1 MKTNFKS
8 FPFDVFRDFMKRA
21 GINSGYQEKPCLDPT
36 DPDCPLTS
44 PNRGDL
50 RRPDIGAE
58 LTGGCYGFATR
69 YMHWPEQLI
78 AGGLVKNKTGYIRV
92 AGGLQSMVQLMSP
105 KDMFDYWSST
115 YKVTS
120 INWSVDKAKEILG
133 EFQKRF
139 EDSITRHERNG
150 DKFQF
155 HSYSSLGLQNIINNF
170 SELSISN
177 VVLGYM
183 FMILYAVVSLYRW
196 GDKVRSQ
203 AGLGLGGVLLVAL
216 NVGAGLGLAALL
228 GLAFNAA
235 STQIVPFLALGL
247 GVDSMFLLIHT
258 FSLQTQMDIS
268 YQDQV
273 GEVMRKAGVSVVT
286 TALCN
291 VAAFLAAA
299 LIPIPAL
306 RAFCF
311 QAALLTLF
319 NLFSMMLL
327 FPAMIALDVRRVFA
341 GKLDVLFCLKQ
352 KGTNGTSLKEVRNND
367 VNELKIQRLKQKTC
381 PDNPG
386 SVAGGGCGYQKQ
398 RQDLMDAETAA
409 DRERCYVSCSGALC
423 HQWTLTA

>member
-1 MKTNFKS
+1 M
-8 FPFDVFRDFMKRA
+8 
-21 GINSGYQEKPCLDPT
+21 
-36 DPDCPLTS
+36 
-44 PNRGDL
+44 
-50 RRPDIGAE
+50 
-58 LTGGCYGFATR
+58 
-69 YMHWPEQLI
+69 
-78 AGGLVKNKTGYIRV
+78 KNKTGYIRG

-120 INWSVDKAKEILG
+120 INWSVNKAKEILG

-139 EDSITRHERNG
+139 ENSITRHERNG

-258 FSLQTQMDIS
+258 FSLQTQMDIPV
-268 YQDQV
+268 QV
-273 GEVMRKAGVSVVT
+273 R
-286 TALCN
+286 
-291 VAAFLAAA
+291 
-299 LIPIPAL
+299 I
-306 RAFCF
+306 F
-311 QAALLTLF
+311 QILTVLLT
-319 NLFSMMLL
+319 
-327 FPAMIALDVRRVFA
+327 I
-341 GKLDVLFCLKQ
+341 
-352 KGTNGTSLKEVRNND
+352 TNIDT
-367 VNELKIQRLKQKTC
+367 
-381 PDNPG
+381 
-386 SVAGGGCGYQKQ
+386 
-398 RQDLMDAETAA
+398 
-409 DRERCYVSCSGALC
+409 
-423 HQWTLTA
+423 